1 MDRDFIRKQYDH
13 ELDRQDKIVGG
24 LSLPVGVLTALGGF
38 IGAMLRGFSEQF
50 TNLTYTFYALIAIDC
65 AVFAAALYFIRRA
78 YFGQTYEYLPRL
90 GELDEH
96 YKALIAYHVQLG
108 QNQKAAEDLAKTDFE
123 EYLTGKIVKAGQ
135 RNALSNDDKS
145 AFRYYA
151 NWSVVGALVLTLLA
165 GIPYVMDSRNARR
178 AVPTV
183 HIDNLDPVL
192 REIQNARVQA
202 ASGAAAAAAA
212 PDGAGEQN
220 REGRDAA
227 RPAANGE
234 PVAVADPKTPAQP
247 TNSTPQKPVGPE
259 NRPTR
264 SEDPSKLQQR

>member
-1 MDRDFIRKQYDH
+1 LDRDFIRKQYDH
-13 ELDRQDKIVGG
+13 ELDRQDKIVAG
-24 LSLPVGVLTALGGF
+24 LSLPIAVLTALGGF

-50 TNLTYTFYALIAIDC
+50 MNLTYTFYALIAIDC

-78 YFGQTYEYLPRL
+78 FFGQTYEYLPRL
-90 GELDEH
+90 GELEAH

-108 QNQKAAEDLAKTDFE
+108 QTQTAAEDLAKTDFQ
-123 EYLTGKIVKAGQ
+123 EYLTGKIIQAGQ
-135 RNALSNDDKS
+135 QNALSNDDKS

-151 NWSVVGALVLTLLA
+151 NWSVVSALVVTFLA
-165 GIPYVMDSRNARR
+165 GIPYVMDSRNARP

-183 HIDNLDPVL
+183 HIDNLGPVIT
-192 REIQNARVQA
+192 EVQNARDQA
-202 ASGAAAAAAA
+202 ASAAAAAAA

-227 RPAANGE
+227 GPGADGK
-234 PVAVADPKTPAQP
+234 PIAVADPKTPAQP

-264 SEDPSKLQQR
+264 SEDPSKFQQR